1 MKKILFFALSL
12 IAFASCSKEDEGLGT
27 GEDEE
32 TLEHEYVQGSLEY
45 EVFVELGLKPSQKD
59 SINVINILEKNTD
72 YYLLGGQR
80 NHQAWFSKLDRN
92 GDEIYC
98 YEHQP
103 LGTWSYSYIIPAS
116 FVLKNGDFILLQV
129 FCSSIRN
136 LFDDPFT
143 DIGAH
148 GELLSIIDVSTGNVL
163 GNIGPFDVSDGW
175 FMTFNVIEDHERFLI
190 VPKNHDF
197 SNNKSQFD
205 FYVINASGS
214 VLYNREWTDEEYST
228 FENGIIFISDEIVA
242 PVRQG
247 DRFWIDY
254 SYPII
259 NLKDWEITYKF
270 DENSGLIP
278 QGNYS
283 NDPEVFYDVDT
294 TYLEGS
300 NIRFIYDEIKSSKN
314 EMSGRYEDKVI
325 GKYSYRLNIDTHEVI
340 FDGEYNK

>member
-1 MKKILFFALSL
+1 M
-12 IAFASCSKEDEGLGT
+12 
-27 GEDEE
+27 
-32 TLEHEYVQGSLEY
+32 
-45 EVFVELGLKPSQKD
+45 FVELGLKPSQKD

-80 NHQAWFSKLDRN
+80 NHHAWFSKLDRDGN
-92 GDEIYC
+92 EIYC
-98 YEHQP
+98 YEHNP
-103 LGTWSYSYIIPAS
+103 LGTWNYSVIAPAS
-116 FVLKNGDFILLQV
+116 FVLRNDDFMLLQV
-129 FCSSIRN
+129 FCTN
-136 LFDDPFT
+136 KYNT
-143 DIGAH
+143 DTH
-148 GELLSIIDVSTGNVL
+148 GELLSIINASTGEVL
-163 GNIGPFDVSDGW
+163 GNIGPFNVAAGCN
-175 FMTFNVIEDHERFLI
+175 MTFNVIENNERFLI
-190 VPKNHDF
+190 VPENLVFTDEI
-197 SNNKSQFD
+197 NFD
-205 FYVINASGS
+205 FYVIDKKGNI
-214 VLYNREWTDEEYST
+214 LYNREWTDEEYST

>member
-1 MKKILFFALSL
+1 MKKNLFLALAL
-12 IAFASCSKEDEGLGT
+12 IACLSCSKEDTEL
-27 GEDEE
+27 ENREENE
-32 TLEHEYVQGSLEY
+32 TLEHEYLPGSIEY
-45 EVFVELGLKPSQKD
+45 EVFVELGLKPSLKD
-59 SINVINILEKNTD
+59 SINTINILEETND

-98 YEHQP
+98 YEHKP
-103 LGTWSYSYIIPAS
+103 LGAWSYSVIAPAS
-116 FVLKNGDFILLQV
+116 FVLENDHFILLQV
-129 FCSSIRN
+129 FCSN
-136 LFDDPFT
+136 KYNT
-143 DIGAH
+143 EAH
-148 GELLSIIDVSTGNVL
+148 GELLSIIDASTGNVL
-163 GNIGPFDVSDGW
+163 GNIGPFDITTGW
-175 FMTFNVIEDHERFLI
+175 NMTFNVTEDNKRFLI
-190 VPKNHDF
+190 VPENHVLAD
-197 SNNKSQFD
+197 KIPLD
-205 FYVINASGS
+205 FYVINQKGNI
-214 VLYNREWTDEEYST
+214 LYNREWTDEEYWT
-228 FENGIIFISDEIVA
+228 FKKGIIFISDEIVA
-242 PVRQG
+242 PVRQE
-247 DRFWIDY
+247 DRFWLDY

-259 NLKDWEITYKF
+259 NLKNWEIVYKF